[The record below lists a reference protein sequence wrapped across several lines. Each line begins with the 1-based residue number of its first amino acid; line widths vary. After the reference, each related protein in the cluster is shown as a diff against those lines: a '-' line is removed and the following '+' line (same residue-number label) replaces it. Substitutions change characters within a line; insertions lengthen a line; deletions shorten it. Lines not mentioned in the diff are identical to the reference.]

1 MRPPANNGDSPV
13 RTGIVGSIRNLADGL
28 VGTVQDRLELVAVE
42 LQEEKIRLIE
52 IFFLINLALI
62 TAALALTFLGFA
74 LIVLFWDHARIAVA
88 GSLAAAC
95 ASICLVAAFV
105 LFRKLASQ
113 PRMLDAAREEIARDR
128 ACIHPDR

>member
-1 MRPPANNGDSPV
+1 M
-13 RTGIVGSIRNLADGL
+13 
-28 VGTVQDRLELVAVE
+28 E

-62 TAALALTFLGFA
+62 TAALALAFLGFA

-88 GSLAAAC
+88 GSLAVAY
-95 ASICLVAAFV
+95 ASICIVASIV

-113 PRMLDAAREEIARDR
+113 PRMLNATREEIGRDR
-128 ACIHPDR
+128 ACIHPNR